1 MNTTV
6 TASSFFGRSL
16 ALLCICGLFSCSQ
29 PSSGPNEVSSVPTV
43 QKGGA
48 MKAQSDDNKKDKKL
62 SIRNKSKHDVTV
74 DVTFDSGDADS
85 FSCNS
90 GTNTDYQVAGTATSL
105 SLNSTSISS
114 GSTSTVTLSD
124 GSQVSVTWDGNV
136 IVVVD
141 TLEMN

>member
-6 TASSFFGRSL
+6 TASSVLGRSL

-29 PSSGPNEVSSVPTV
+29 PSSGPNEVSVVPTF
-43 QKGGA
+43 QKDGA
-48 MKAQSDDNKKDKKL
+48 MRAQSDDKKKDKKL

-90 GTNTDYQVAGTATSL
+90 GTNTDYQVGGTASAL

-114 GSTSTVTLSD
+114 NTATTITLSD
-124 GSQVSVTWDGNV
+124 GSQITVTWDGNV